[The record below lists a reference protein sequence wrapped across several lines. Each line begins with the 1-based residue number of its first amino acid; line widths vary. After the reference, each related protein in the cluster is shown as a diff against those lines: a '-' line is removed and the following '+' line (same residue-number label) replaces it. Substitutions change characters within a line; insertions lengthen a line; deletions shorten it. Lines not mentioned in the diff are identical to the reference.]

1 MSANDPVLQV
11 FRLGTPWQAVDPFLF
26 VAYHLD
32 DYPEGTTDLGPDA
45 SLAGRPL
52 GQDFGNPAG
61 WNMYHGQ
68 TVPGFPQHPHR
79 GFETVTHVRQ
89 GMVDH
94 ADSLGA
100 TARYGDGDTQWLTTG
115 RGVSHS
121 EMFPLL
127 ERDRRN
133 PLELFQIWV
142 NLPAASK
149 TADPHF
155 SMFWSEKT
163 PRVVHTD
170 SGGRSTEV
178 TVVAGAFGDTDAL
191 APPPESWASNEIADL
206 AIWHLESAADAEF
219 TLPAAAGPDT
229 HRVLYVYEGSSVRLG
244 DPATAEIPVGTG
256 VLVDATE
263 PVTLTA
269 GPGGIKILLLQGRPI
284 GEPVAQHGPFVMN
297 DAAGLQEAFED
308 YRRTGFG
315 GWPWPSDDPV
325 QPGDAGRFARHPDGR
340 LDTP

>member
-1 MSANDPVLQV
+1 MSTSDPVLQR

-32 DYPEGTTDLGPDA
+32 TYPEGNADLGPDA
-45 SLAGRPL
+45 SISDRPL
-52 GQDFGNPAG
+52 GQDFGSPSG

-79 GFETVTHVRQ
+79 GFETVTYVRQ
-89 GMVDH
+89 GTVDH

-127 ERDRRN
+127 HRN
-133 PLELFQIWV
+133 RPNPFELFQIWL

-155 SMFWSEKT
+155 SMFWNENT
-163 PRVVHTD
+163 PRHTRTD
-170 SGGRSTEV
+170 DAGRVAEV
-178 TVVAGAFGDTDAL
+178 TVIAGHLDGVTPL
-191 APPPESWASNEIADL
+191 PPPPESWASNADADL
-206 AIWHLESAADAEF
+206 AIWHLDLAAGAQFE
-219 TLPAAAGPDT
+219 LPAASGADT
-229 HRVLYVYEGSSVRLG
+229 NRVLYLYEGSSVRIG
-244 DPATAEIPVGTG
+244 ETHVDSGTG
-256 VLVDATE
+256 VLVNASA

-269 GPGGIKILLLQGRPI
+269 GDGGIKILLLQGRPI

-297 DAAGLQEAFED
+297 DAAGLQAAFDD
-308 YRRTGFG
+308 YRRTLFG

-325 QPGDAGRFARHPDGR
+325 HPADAGRFARHPDGR

>member
-1 MSANDPVLQV
+1 MTVSDPVLQT
-11 FRLGTPWQAVDPFLF
+11 FRLGSPWQTVDPFLF

-32 DYPEGTTDLGPDA
+32 AYPEGTADLGPDA

-61 WNMYHGQ
+61 WNMYHGR

-79 GFETVTHVRQ
+79 GFETVTYVRQ
-89 GMVDH
+89 GVVDH

-127 ERDRRN
+127 DRERPN
-133 PLELFQIWV
+133 PLELFQIWL

-155 SMFWSEKT
+155 SMFWSERT
-163 PRVVHTD
+163 PRVTRRD
-170 SGGRSTEV
+170 SAGRTTEV
-178 TVVAGAFGDTDAL
+178 TVIAGTLDDTDPPSA
-191 APPPESWASNEIADL
+191 PPESWASTESADL
-206 AIWHLESAADAEF
+206 AIWHLELDADAEF
-219 TLPAAAGPDT
+219 ELPAATGPET
-229 HRVLYVYEGSSVRLG
+229 HRVLYVYEGSSVRVADSEVG
-244 DPATAEIPVGTG
+244 TGTG
-256 VLVDATE
+256 VLVDASA

-269 GPGGIKILLLQGRPI
+269 GAGGIKILLLQGRPI

-297 DAAGLQEAFED
+297 DATGLQQAFDD
-308 YRRTGFG
+308 YRRTAFG
-315 GWPWPSDDPV
+315 GWPWPADDPV
-325 QPGDAGRFARHPDGR
+325 HAADSGRFARHPDGHV
-340 LDTP
+340 DTP

>member
-1 MSANDPVLQV
+1 MSASDPVLQQ

-26 VAYHLD
+26 VAYHD
-32 DYPEGTTDLGPDA
+32 DAYPEGTADLAPDA

-52 GQDFGNPAG
+52 GQDFGHPSG

-79 GFETVTHVRQ
+79 GFETVTYVRQ
-89 GMVDH
+89 GTVDH

-115 RGVSHS
+115 RGISHS

-127 ERDRRN
+127 KRDRPN
-133 PLELFQIWV
+133 PLELFQIWL

-155 SMFWSEKT
+155 SMFWTEQT
-163 PRVVHTD
+163 PRLHHTD
-170 SGGRSTEV
+170 DDGRVTEV
-178 TVVAGAFGDTDAL
+178 TVIAGALGAITPL
-191 APPPESWASNEIADL
+191 APPPESWASRADADL
-206 AIWHLESAADAEF
+206 AIWHLDLAAGARFD
-219 TLPAAAGPDT
+219 LPAAAGPDT
-229 HRVLYVYEGSSVRLG
+229 HRVLYVHEGSSVRIG
-244 DPATAEIPVGTG
+244 ESDVAAGTG
-256 VLVDATE
+256 VLVDATA

-269 GPGGIKILLLQGRPI
+269 GDGGIRILLLQGRPI

-297 DAAGLQEAFED
+297 DAAGLQQAFDD

-315 GWPWPSDDPV
+315 GWPWPADDPV
-325 QPGDAGRFARHPDGR
+325 HPADAGRFARHPDGR
-340 LDTP
+340 VDRP

>member
-1 MSANDPVLQV
+1 MSANDPVLQL

-52 GQDFGNPAG
+52 GRDFGNPAG

-79 GFETVTHVRQ
+79 GFETVTYVRQ
-89 GMVDH
+89 GVVDH

-127 ERDRRN
+127 EPDRRN

-155 SMFWSEKT
+155 SMFWNERT
-163 PRVVHTD
+163 PRVVHAD
-170 SGGRSTEV
+170 PAGRTTEV
-178 TVVAGAFGDTDAL
+178 TVVAGAFGDTDPL
-191 APPPESWASNEIADL
+191 APPPESWAANTTADL
-206 AIWHLESAADAEF
+206 AIWHLESEAGAEF

-229 HRVLYVYEGSSVRLG
+229 HRVLYVYAGSSVRVG
-244 DPATAEIPVGTG
+244 DSDADEIHTGTG
-256 VLVDATE
+256 VLMDASQ

-269 GPGGIKILLLQGRPI
+269 GPGGIKILVLQGRPI

-297 DAAGLQEAFED
+297 DATGLQEAFDD

-325 QPGDAGRFARHPDGR
+325 HPSDAGRFARHPGGR
-340 LDTP
+340 VDTP

>member
-1 MSANDPVLQV
+1 MSTTDSVRQV
-11 FRLGTPWQAVDPFLF
+11 FRLGSPWQAVDPFLF
-26 VAYHLD
+26 VAYHRD
-32 DYPEGTTDLGPDA
+32 EYPAGAADLGPDTSVA
-45 SLAGRPL
+45 DRPL
-52 GQDFGNPAG
+52 GRDFGNPAG
-61 WNMYHGQ
+61 WNMYHGR

-89 GMVDH
+89 GIVDH

-127 ERDRRN
+127 DREEPN
-133 PLELFQIWV
+133 PLELFQIWL

-155 SMFWSEKT
+155 SMFWHEHT
-163 PRVVHTD
+163 PTVRRAD
-170 SGGRSTEV
+170 SAGRATAV
-178 TVVAGAFGDTDAL
+178 TVIAGRLGDVDPL
-191 APPPESWASNEIADL
+191 APPPESWASNGASDL
-206 AIWHLESAADAEF
+206 AIWHLDLASGAEF
-219 TLPAAAGPDT
+219 ELPAASGPDT
-229 HRVLYVYEGSSVRLG
+229 HRVLYVYAGSSVRVG
-244 DPATAEIPVGTG
+244 SRDIATGTG
-256 VLVDATE
+256 VLLDATA

-269 GPGGIKILLLQGRPI
+269 GEGGIRILLLQGRPI

-297 DAAGLQEAFED
+297 DAAGLQEAFDD

-315 GWPWPSDDPV
+315 GWPWPADDPV
-325 QPGDAGRFARHPDGR
+325 HAADAGRFARHPGGHV
-340 LDTP
+340 DTP

>member
-1 MSANDPVLQV
+1 MTESSVLQT
-11 FRLGTPWQAVDPFLF
+11 FRLGSPWQAVDPFLF

-32 DYPEGTTDLGPDA
+32 AYPEGTASLGPDA
-45 SLAGRPL
+45 SLDGRPL

-61 WNMYHGQ
+61 WSMYHGR

-79 GFETVTHVRQ
+79 GFETVTYVRQ
-89 GMVDH
+89 GVVDH

-127 ERDRRN
+127 ERDRPN
-133 PLELFQIWV
+133 PLELFQIWL

-155 SMFWSEKT
+155 AMFWNERT
-163 PRVVHTD
+163 PRVTRTD
-170 SGGRSTEV
+170 GAGRATEV
-178 TVVAGAFGDTDAL
+178 TVIAGALDGTAPLD
-191 APPPESWASNEIADL
+191 PPPESWAATTDADL
-206 AIWHLESAADAEF
+206 AIWHLDLSANAEF
-219 TLPAAAGPDT
+219 ELPAAAGPDT
-229 HRVLYVYEGSSVRLG
+229 HRVLYVYEGSSVRIG
-244 DPATAEIPVGTG
+244 DTRVEAGSG
-256 VLVDATE
+256 VLVDATA

-269 GPGGIKILLLQGRPI
+269 GDGGIKILLLQGRPI

-297 DAAGLQEAFED
+297 DAAGLQQAFDD

-315 GWPWPSDDPV
+315 GWPWPADDPV
-325 QPGDAGRFARHPDGR
+325 HPAGAGRFAEHPSGR
-340 LDTP
+340 VDTP

>member
-1 MSANDPVLQV
+1 MTKSDPVLQK
-11 FRLGTPWQAVDPFLF
+11 FRLGSPWQAVDPFLF

-32 DYPEGTTDLGPDA
+32 AYPEGTAELGPDA
-45 SLAGRPL
+45 TLAGRPL

-79 GFETVTHVRQ
+79 GFETVTYVRQ
-89 GMVDH
+89 GVVDH

-127 ERDRRN
+127 ERDRPN

-155 SMFWSEKT
+155 SMFWNEQM
-163 PRVVHTD
+163 PRVVRTD
-170 SGGRSTEV
+170 AQGRTTDV
-178 TVVAGAFGDTDAL
+178 TVIAGTLGDTEPL
-191 APPPESWASNEIADL
+191 APPPESWASSPDSDL
-206 AIWHLESAADAEF
+206 AIWHLELDADAEF
-219 TLPAAAGPDT
+219 ELPVAAGPDT
-229 HRVLYVYEGSSVRLG
+229 HRVLYVYEGSSVRIG
-244 DPATAEIPVGTG
+244 ETDTDAGNGI
-256 VLVDATE
+256 LVDATV
-263 PVTLTA
+263 PVMLTA
-269 GPGGIKILLLQGRPI
+269 GAGGIKILLMQGRPI

-297 DAAGLQEAFED
+297 DAAGLQEAFDD

-315 GWPWPSDDPV
+315 GWPWPADDPV
-325 QPGDAGRFARHPDGR
+325 HAPDTGRFARRPDGTVDR
-340 LDTP
+340 P